1 MKGDS
6 LRLRDFLMRFF
17 SFVLKNVTRRRV
29 RSSLTIIGTAVSVGA
44 IVSLVGV
51 SNSSVQSFI
60 AIYKQQNVAI
70 VVDQRGAVQRLTS
83 VLSES
88 LGEKIAA
95 IPGVKQVNTGLVDYT
110 AIEEL
115 GSNAFV
121 IQGWIPDSPAMKALN
136 IRAGGHSLT
145 ATDKRGVLL
154 GRDVAEGLKKKVGD
168 PIPLFDNGNYTVVGI
183 VDSGSEFEAAGMWV
197 SLADLQQFMGKKG
210 QVTGYTI
217 VVNQPENKAE
227 IERIRK
233 SIEALGKNVRTQLA
247 NESVTQTKEIRFL
260 RASSWITSLIA
271 VIIGAVG
278 ILNTMI
284 MSVSERTKE
293 IGILRAIGWR
303 KGRIVWMILA
313 ESVLLSVSGGLLGTI
328 AAVGLTRLL
337 GKLPDV
343 AGLIATKISFE
354 VMLFGIAVA
363 LGVGF
368 LGALYPAY
376 RGAQLQPT
384 EALRHE

>member
-1 MKGDS
+1 
-6 LRLRDFLMRFF
+6 MRFY
-17 SFVLKNVTRRRV
+17 SFVFKNVARRRV
-29 RSSLTIIGTAVSVGA
+29 RSSLTVIGTAVSVGA

-51 SNSSVQSFI
+51 SNSSVESFI
-60 AIYKQQNVAI
+60 AIYRQQNVAI

-88 LGEKIAA
+88 LGDEIAK

-136 IRAGGHSLT
+136 IRADGHYLT
-145 ATDKRGVLL
+145 AADRRGVLL
-154 GRDVAEGLKKKVGD
+154 GRDVAEGLKKRVGD
-168 PIPLFDNGNYTVVGI
+168 QIPLFDNGNYTVVGI
-183 VDSGSEFEAAGMWV
+183 VDSDSEFEAAGMWV
-197 SLADLQQFMGKKG
+197 SLADMQRFMGKKG
-210 QVTGYTI
+210 QVTGYT
-217 VVNQPENKAE
+217 VVVEHPENKVE
-227 IERIRK
+227 VERIRK
-233 SIEALGKNVRTQLA
+233 AVEALGKNVRAQLPA
-247 NESVTQTKEIRFL
+247 ESVTQTKEIRFL

-303 KGRIVWMILA
+303 KSRIMRMILV
-313 ESVLLSVSGGLLGTI
+313 ESVLLSVSGGVVGTF

-343 AGLIATKISFE
+343 AGLIATKISFG
-354 VMLFGIAVA
+354 VMAFGIAVA
-363 LGVGF
+363 LGVGV

>member
-1 MKGDS
+1 
-6 LRLRDFLMRFF
+6 MRFF

-29 RSSLTIIGTAVSVGA
+29 RSSLTVIGTAVSVGA
-44 IVSLVGV
+44 IVALVGV
-51 SNSSVQSFI
+51 SNSSVESFI
-60 AIYKQQNVAI
+60 AIYRQQNVAI

-88 LGEKIAA
+88 LGDKIAN

-136 IRAGGHSLT
+136 IRPGGHTLT
-145 ATDKRGVLL
+145 AADTRGVLL
-154 GRDVAEGLKKKVGD
+154 GRDVAEGLKKGVGD
-168 PIPLFDNGNYTVVGI
+168 KIPLFDNGNYTVVGI
-183 VDSGSEFEAAGMWV
+183 VDSDSEFESAGMWV
-197 SLADLQQFMGKKG
+197 SLADMQRFMGKKG
-210 QVTGYTI
+210 QVTGFTI
-217 VVNQPENKAE
+217 VVDHPEDKTEVA
-227 IERIRK
+227 RIRK
-233 SIEALGKNVRTQLA
+233 AVEALGKNVRTQLPG
-247 NESVTQTKEIRFL
+247 ESVTQTKEIRFL

-271 VIIGAVG
+271 IIIGAVG

-303 KGRIVWMILA
+303 KGRIVRMILA
-313 ESVLLSVSGGLLGTI
+313 ESVLLSVSGGVLGTV
-328 AAVGLTRLL
+328 AAVGLTRLI

-354 VMLFGIAVA
+354 VMAFGIAVA